1 MANRLS
7 VNLNVNVYL
16 TGLTSLNLVVL
27 WFSLQA
33 EDL

>member
-16 TGLTSLNLVVL
+16 TGLTSLVL
-27 WFSLQA
+27 S
-33 EDL
+33 DLSDNIIII